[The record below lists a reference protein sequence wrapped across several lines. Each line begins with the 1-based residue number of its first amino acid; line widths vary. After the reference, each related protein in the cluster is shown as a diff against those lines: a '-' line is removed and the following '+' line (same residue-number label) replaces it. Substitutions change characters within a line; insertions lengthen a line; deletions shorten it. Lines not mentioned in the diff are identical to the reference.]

1 MEAKKRRYFKKDEV
15 GNRVDCLIIDGKGQ
29 SRSIYRD
36 HRRTG
41 LWAERAVACWSR

>member
-15 GNRVDCLIIDGKGQ
+15 GNHVDCLIIDGKGR

-36 HRRTG
+36 HSRTV
-41 LWAERAVACWSR
+41 LWAEQSVAYWSR